1 MQEPWYASA
10 AALAREI
17 RAGRLSAHEAL
28 EAFLARVDRLNPA
41 INAIVVEDREGA
53 RARARAADA
62 ALARGEDWGP
72 LHGVPI
78 TIKEANDRVGMPS
91 TWGLPEL
98 AGNFPDQDAV
108 AVERLEAAGAVIF
121 GKTNVPVACSD
132 FQSFNDVYGVT
143 RNPWDLAR
151 VPGGS
156 SGGAAAALA
165 AGLTALELGSDIGG
179 SIRNPAHFCGVFG
192 HKPTWELVPM
202 RGHGMGALRPADLA
216 VVGPMARSA
225 EDLELAMRL
234 LAAPDELDARGR
246 RVALEGLG
254 KPVSALRVAVWADD
268 PCAPVSAE
276 VADRVR
282 EVGARFAAA
291 GATVDERARPAFDA
305 ARAHETYLALLHT
318 ALTGSMTDAQFADQR
333 ARAARLAPEDRRW
346 AAQLVRAQ
354 TMAHRDWILADEARH
369 ALRWA
374 WHRFFQDWDLVLMPV
389 MPTAAFAHDHRPVSK
404 RSITVDGVDRHYY
417 DCLFWAGLP
426 TASLLPSTVV
436 PTGVGREGLP
446 IGVQLVG
453 PAWGDLATIQ
463 AARWLETRGLA
474 FVAPPDLDARVATT

>member
-1 MQEPWYASA
+1 MNDPWYVSA
-10 AALAREI
+10 TDLARAI
-17 RAGRLSAHEAL
+17 RAGRLGAQEAL
-28 EAFLARVDRLNPA
+28 EAFLGRVDRLNPA

-53 RARARAADA
+53 RARAAAADA

-98 AGNFPDQDAV
+98 AGNFPDSDAV
-108 AVERLEAAGAVIF
+108 AVVRLEAAGAVVF
-121 GKTNVPVACSD
+121 GKTNVPVACAD

-143 RNPWDLAR
+143 RNPWNPDR

-179 SIRNPAHFCGVFG
+179 SIRNPAHFCGVYG

-246 RVALEGLG
+246 RVALRGLDR
-254 KPVSALRVAVWADD
+254 PVSALRVAVWADD
-268 PCAPVSAE
+268 ALAPVSGE
-276 VADRVR
+276 IADRVR

-291 GATVDERARPAFDA
+291 GATVDERARPDFDA

-318 ALTGSMTDAQFADQR
+318 ALTGSMTDAQFAEQVG
-333 ARAARLAPEDRRW
+333 RAARLGPEDRRW
-346 AAQLVRAQ
+346 AAQLARAQ
-354 TMAHRDWILADEARH
+354 TMRHRDWILADEARH
-369 ALRWA
+369 GLRWA
-374 WHRFFQDWDLVLMPV
+374 WHRFFQSWDLVLMPV
-389 MPTAAFAHDHRPVSK
+389 MPTTAFPHDHRPVSK
-404 RSITVDGVDRHYY
+404 RWIAVDGVDRHYY

-426 TASLLPSTVV
+426 TASYLPATVV
-436 PTGVGREGLP
+436 PTGLGRDRLP
-446 IGVQLVG
+446 IGVQIVG
-453 PAWGDLATIQ
+453 PAFGDLATIQ
-463 AARWLETRGLA
+463 AARWLEGRGLG
-474 FVAPPDLDARVATT
+474 FAPPPDFDARTAE